1 MVSAQLLYFW
11 QVVQLIQHR
20 KWKKQR
26 YQNSLPVEI
35 TEIKEE
41 PTQITQAQ
49 EATVDPFAD
58 WQSYTNENFRI
69 KIKYPSTW
77 FGPDVYEVDNEIR
90 LAIGSDKVYPYG
102 TDRTEQI
109 YQVINSYYITIRY
122 QENPGY
128 ASLDE
133 YSEAQLWLS
142 TYLSMLNM
150 EDGKSTSN
158 SRAIDIKVRNVELG
172 KFSGLE
178 YITTLSETAQTEPV
192 FIRQLILFD
201 EQLNALMIMGSPNN
215 VEIPINGNWREAY
228 QSVDRENL
236 EILYKVLE
244 LIVIE

>member
-1 MVSAQLLYFW
+1 MNSNKRRNRNISFLAYLAFGGFSAIALFLASCAINPAP
-11 QVVQLIQHR
+11 QVEETEIS
-20 KWKKQR
+20 
-26 YQNSLPVEI
+26 NSLPVEI

-122 QENPGY
+122 QENQATPPWMNT
-128 ASLDE
+128 AR
-133 YSEAQLWLS
+133 
-142 TYLSMLNM
+142 LNC
-150 EDGKSTSN
+150 G
-158 SRAIDIKVRNVELG
+158 
-172 KFSGLE
+172 
-178 YITTLSETAQTEPV
+178 
-192 FIRQLILFD
+192 
-201 EQLNALMIMGSPNN
+201 
-215 VEIPINGNWREAY
+215 
-228 QSVDRENL
+228 
-236 EILYKVLE
+236 
-244 LIVIE
+244 

>member
-1 MVSAQLLYFW
+1 M
-11 QVVQLIQHR
+11 
-20 KWKKQR
+20 
-26 YQNSLPVEI
+26 
-35 TEIKEE
+35 
-41 PTQITQAQ
+41 
-49 EATVDPFAD
+49 
-58 WQSYTNENFRI
+58 
-69 KIKYPSTW
+69 
-77 FGPDVYEVDNEIR
+77 
-90 LAIGSDKVYPYG
+90 
-102 TDRTEQI
+102 
-109 YQVINSYYITIRY
+109 
-122 QENPGY
+122 
-128 ASLDE
+128 DE